1 MFRKDYQDLQNI
13 YIYLH
18 CWKAL
23 QRTRTIQRT
32 PYPARLVEFLILNF
46 VRAEGME
53 FLLIEAAFHKHV
65 PVRVSHRET
74 HC

>member
-23 QRTRTIQRT
+23 QRTRMIRQT
-32 PYPARLVEFLILNF
+32 PYPAQFVEFLIFNF
-46 VRAEGME
+46 VRAERME
-53 FLLIEAAFHKHV
+53 FLFIEVAFHKYV
-65 PVRVSHRET
+65 PVKVFHHEI